1 MVLIGSSQLLNQV
14 QLLEAPGQPP
24 RRCDLLI
31 EAGALA
37 ATGNEAR
44 QRADELGLPGL
55 DASGWWLGP
64 ALVDPHS
71 VLEQPQGGRAETLQ
85 SLARS
90 AAAAGYGTV
99 ALLPQARPW
108 RDRPEAMQLPQLAG
122 DQAEALMLPWG
133 SFSSGGAGLELAPH
147 GDQLDCGALG
157 LAEAATMPPL
167 ALLERG
173 LRLAEMGERPVLI
186 APRSEEFSQAGF
198 VREGVEALRLG
209 WPLDPLLSETMPLV
223 CLLALAESLPQAN
236 LRLMNLSTAAGV
248 ALLAERPAHQ
258 RPLATVSWWHLV
270 ADCGSLAPVAEGWR
284 VQPSL
289 GCRADREALIA
300 ALASGVLTAVAVQHQ
315 PLDTEEQLLPLD
327 QRKPGVAG
335 HRFVLPVLWQEL
347 VVQRGWAAADLWRVL
362 CWGPAQVLGLAAPLL
377 STGSR
382 DWILFDPER
391 RWHPWEEPD
400 ASLAANQPLRGQ
412 EITGRVLATG
422 LAGRS

>member
-1 MVLIGSSQLLNQV
+1 MVLTGPSHFLEQVRLLA
-14 QLLEAPGQPP
+14 APGQPP
-24 RRCDLLI
+24 RRCDALI

-37 ATGNEAR
+37 ATGQEAR
-44 QRADELGLPGL
+44 QRAELLGLPAL
-55 DASGWWLGP
+55 DAKDWWLGP

-99 ALLPQARPW
+99 AVLPQARPW
-108 RDRPEAMQLPQLAG
+108 RDRPEAMRLPPLAG
-122 DQAEALMLPWG
+122 DQAEARILPWG

-147 GDQLDCGALG
+147 REQLDCGAVG

-173 LRLAEMGERPVLI
+173 LRLAEMGDRPVLI
-186 APRSEEFSQAGF
+186 APHSEEFSQAGF

-209 WPLDPLLSETMPLV
+209 WPPDPVLSETMPLGS
-223 CLLALAESLPQAN
+223 LLALAQGQPQAN

-248 ALLAERPAHQ
+248 ALLAERPSQ
-258 RPLATVSWWHLV
+258 SRPLATVSWWHLV
-270 ADCGSLAPVAEGWR
+270 ADSGALDPVAEGWR
-284 VQPSL
+284 LQPSL

-300 ALASGVLTAVAVQHQ
+300 GLASGVLHQ
-315 PLDTEEQLLPLD
+315 PLDAEEQLLPLD

-335 HRFVLPVLWQEL
+335 HRYVLPALWQEL
-347 VVQRGWAAADLWRVL
+347 VVRRGWGAADLWQVL

-377 STGSR
+377 SVGSR
-382 DWILFDPER
+382 DWILFDPAQ
-391 RWHPWEEPD
+391 RWRPWQEAD
-400 ASLAANQPLRGQ
+400 ASLAANQPLRHQELSGQ
-412 EITGRVLATG
+412 VIARG
-422 LAGRS
+422 LVARS

>member
-1 MVLIGSSQLLNQV
+1 MVVSGSTLFLEQV
-14 QLLEAPGQPP
+14 QLLEAPDQPP
-24 RRCDLLI
+24 RRCDALI

-37 ATGNEAR
+37 ATGSDARKRAEA
-44 QRADELGLPGL
+44 LGLPAL
-55 DASGWWLGP
+55 EASGWWLGP

-108 RDRPEAMQLPQLAG
+108 RDRAEAMQLPPLAG
-122 DQAEALMLPWG
+122 DQAEAQMLPWG

-147 GDQLDCGALG
+147 GEQLECGAIG

-173 LRLAEMGERPVLI
+173 LRLAEMGDRPVLI

-209 WPLDPLLSETMPLV
+209 WPLDPLLSETMPLGS
-223 CLLALAESLPQAN
+223 LLALAQSLPGAN

-248 ALLAERPAHQ
+248 ALLAQVPAHE

-270 ADCGSLAPVAEGWR
+270 ADCGGLDPVAEGWR

-289 GCRADREALIA
+289 GCRSDREALIHG
-300 ALASGVLTAVAVQHQ
+300 LESGVLTAVAVQHQ
-315 PLDTEEQLLPLD
+315 PLDAEEQLLPLD

-335 HRFVLPVLWQEL
+335 HRFVLPALWQEL

-362 CWGPAQVLGLAAPLL
+362 CWGPAQVLGLPAPLL
-377 STGSR
+377 SLGSR
-382 DWILFDPER
+382 DWILFDPAQ
-391 RWHPWEEPD
+391 PWLAGEEPD
-400 ASLAANQPLRGQ
+400 ASMAANQPMRNQTL
-412 EITGRVLATG
+412 TGRVLATG
-422 LAGRS
+422 LAGRP

>member
-1 MVLIGSSQLLNQV
+1 MGLSGSSLFLEQV

-24 RRCDLLI
+24 RRCDVLI
-31 EAGALA
+31 ESGTLA
-37 ATGNEAR
+37 ATGPEAR
-44 QRADELGLPGL
+44 QRAEALDLGGL
-55 DASGWWLGP
+55 DASQWWLGP

-90 AAAAGYGTV
+90 AAAAGYGSV

-108 RDRPEAMQLPQLAG
+108 RDRGEAMQLPPLAG
-122 DQAEALMLPWG
+122 DQPEARMLAWG
-133 SFSSGGAGLELAPH
+133 SFSSGGAGQELAPH
-147 GDQLDCGALG
+147 GEQLDCGAIG

-173 LRLAEMGERPVLI
+173 LRLGEMGDRPVLI

-209 WPLDPLLSETMPLV
+209 WPLDPLLSETLPLGS
-223 CLLALAESLPQAN
+223 LLALAQGHPQAQ

-248 ALLAERPAHQ
+248 ALLAQLPAPQ

-270 ADCGSLAPVAEGWR
+270 ADCGSLDPVAEGWR

-315 PLDTEEQLLPLD
+315 PLDAEEQLLPLD

-335 HRFVLPVLWQEL
+335 HRYVLPMLWQEL
-347 VVQRGWAAADLWRVL
+347 VQQRGWTAADLWRVL
-362 CWGPAQVLGLAAPLL
+362 CWGPAQVLGQPAPLL
-377 STGSR
+377 STGSSN
-382 DWILFDPER
+382 WILFDPQER
-391 RWHPWEEPD
+391 WRPVEQAD
-400 ASLAANQPLRGQ
+400 ASLAANQALLNT
-412 EITGRVLATG
+412 ELIGRVVATG
-422 LAGRS
+422 LGSRS